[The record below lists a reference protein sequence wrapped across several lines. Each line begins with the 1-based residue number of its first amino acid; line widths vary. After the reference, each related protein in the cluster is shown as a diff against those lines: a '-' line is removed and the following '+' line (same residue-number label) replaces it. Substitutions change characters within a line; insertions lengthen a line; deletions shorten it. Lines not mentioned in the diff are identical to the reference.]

1 MTSVAQLETNMEE
14 LLAAFGSRETPAAD
28 SRESLIF
35 GIYDRLIDQ
44 GNCVSNV
51 VLVPADESGEPDYD
65 RAGPANVESLPADEW
80 PQDESAAKR
89 AAVIVDHLAGCHED
103 SSFLVIIKED
113 GEPAILHIHGP
124 DADRDIAHAIIAR
137 DIGAAPVVRRP
148 SKLAE
153 SLAKLTEELFSPKSA
168 PVAANDN
175 KPQIDKRLIA
185 FGDAYG
191 GQITGNTLFSA
202 TVDGARGQIAFSADG
217 NAWFHTAK
225 GSRRL
230 GLPEKPKDRFTVDW
244 FGDLDEDMPKE
255 TIVKGVFGVNEFTM
269 LSGKPGSGKSVITT
283 DLACH
288 VAAGMEW
295 HGRRV
300 KQGLVVYVAA
310 ERRDLTK
317 RRMMAFRKH
326 HGVGTIPLAVV
337 GGRMDLTSTVADA
350 EALAA
355 SIRQLEEDCGHKCVW
370 IVIDTLT
377 RVFGPG
383 DQNASKDM
391 SRFVLSCDA
400 LREAV
405 PGSHVTVIHHTG
417 WNGDRGKGAI
427 DLDGA
432 VDASFLV
439 KKEGRGYLL
448 ECDGTNDGEEGAI
461 TRFTMEGVQVGV
473 DEDGEPTIAPVV
485 VPGAIEKPA
494 ERLLNGPARK
504 ALDALIELSGD
515 GEPVPM
521 ALWRAKCR
529 ELFDDGKS
537 TQDALN
543 KKFDRAKE
551 ALVKDGKVELV
562 DGGFLPI

>member
-1 MTSVAQLETNMEE
+1 MTAAQRKE
-14 LLAAFGSRETPAAD
+14 F
-28 SRESLIF
+28 
-35 GIYDRLIDQ
+35 IDTHERRTAWKEFSGFCWQ
-44 GNCVSNV
+44 LSGDA
-51 VLVPADESGEPDYD
+51 VLMPYKDGEPDWENATRD
-65 RAGPANVESLPADEW
+65 NLERVNHWSDFTNEDIPRL
-80 PQDESAAKR
+80 
-89 AAVIVDHLAGCHED
+89 AVLTD
-103 SSFLVIIKED
+103 SFTRFIGDGNDVSVLTHWCGGTPTIQQID
-113 GEPAILHIHGP
+113 GEPCDRAVDLIMEAIADDLP
-124 DADRDIAHAIIAR
+124 LDDAAGLPITEPQGNH
-137 DIGAAPVVRRP
+137 
-148 SKLAE
+148 AE
-153 SLAKLTEELFSPKSA
+153 SLLRLAQEINP
-168 PVAANDN
+168 PPAANDN
-175 KPQIDKRLIA
+175 SPQLDKRLLPYCA
-185 FGDAYG
+185 AYG
-191 GQITGNTLFSA
+191 GEVRGTTLFGAIVDGKPGQISFSGADAWFYSA
-202 TVDGARGQIAFSADG
+202 T
-217 NAWFHTAK
+217 TAK
-225 GSRRL
+225 RIS
-230 GLPEKPKDRFTVDW
+230 LPEKPKDRFTVDW

-317 RRMMAFRKH
+317 RRMRAFRKR
-326 HGVGTIPLAVV
+326 HGIGRIPLAVI

-485 VPGAIEKPA
+485 IPGAIEKPA

-551 ALVKDGKVELV
+551 ALVKDGKIDLV